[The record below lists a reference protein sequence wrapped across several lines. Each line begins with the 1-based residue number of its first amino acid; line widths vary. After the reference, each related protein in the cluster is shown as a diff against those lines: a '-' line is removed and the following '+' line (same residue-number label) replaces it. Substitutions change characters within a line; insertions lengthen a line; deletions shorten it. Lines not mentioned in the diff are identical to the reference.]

1 MNKRKLTA
9 LMAVLVMSAMA
20 ACGNTKEASNM
31 NEVEAEN
38 MESSTDILVSTL
50 EYMLNEDK
58 VPNEAEDNT
67 EQAEEEETQ
76 AKIEATIYYGNGAS
90 DKLNTEV
97 STMEELTAENLISAL
112 SGHNIVSLGTKVNSF
127 EEEEGTRGKALHLD
141 LDKAFREY
149 LKTMNKESEKIIL
162 ASVTATFLEAY
173 DAESITITVDG
184 KVLETNHD
192 TYEEPFKYAR
202 EYIKSPSE
210 SN

>member
-9 LMAVLVMSAMA
+9 LTAVLVMSAMA

-31 NEVEAEN
+31 NEVEAEH
-38 MESSTDILVSTL
+38 MESSTNILVSTL
-50 EYMLNEDK
+50 EYMLNEDE
-58 VPNEAEDNT
+58 VQGEAEDNKD
-67 EQAEEEETQ
+67 QAEEEETLDQ
-76 AKIEATIYYGNGAS
+76 VEATIYYGNGAS

-184 KVLETNHD
+184 KVLETNHN

>member
-31 NEVEAEN
+31 NEVEAEH
-38 MESSTDILVSTL
+38 MESSTNILVSTL
-50 EYMLNEDK
+50 EYMLNEDE
-58 VPNEAEDNT
+58 VQGEAEDNKD
-67 EQAEEEETQ
+67 QAEEEETLDQ
-76 AKIEATIYYGNGAS
+76 VEATIYYGNGAS

-184 KVLETNHD
+184 KVLETNHN
-192 TYEEPFKYAR
+192 TYEEPFEYAR
-202 EYIKSPSE
+202 EYIKSPAE

>member
-31 NEVEAEN
+31 NEVEAEH
-38 MESSTDILVSTL
+38 MESSTNILVSTL
-50 EYMLNEDK
+50 EYMLNEDE
-58 VPNEAEDNT
+58 VQGEAEDNKD
-67 EQAEEEETQ
+67 QAEEEETLDQ
-76 AKIEATIYYGNGAS
+76 VEATIYYGNGAS

-127 EEEEGTRGKALHLD
+127 EEEEGTRGKALYLD

-184 KVLETNHD
+184 KVLETNHN